1 MDEHSEAIRAILGAA
16 SAPRPSATSKKKR
29 SRFDAPPPSNGP
41 RPAAPTARAVAAAP
55 VTVAVQSKRAKI
67 AVTLGLAS
75 LAAATAAAPASSSG
89 AASAAPALRA
99 PRHTVS
105 AGTFDV
111 DSMDVVQLVLQFLR
125 ESGFHAAMTSLQHE
139 ADVGL
144 RAVESSAALAADI
157 KAGRWDAVLPA
168 VSALQLSR
176 EKQLFL
182 YEQATLEMVESGEHE
197 LARMLLRQSAPF
209 AWLKADNP
217 ERCVAARSSSLLLLP
232 LPLILSLASPQLPRL
247 RAARDARRV
256 ARVAL

>member
-1 MDEHSEAIRAILGAA
+1 MDEHSEAIRAILGAV
-16 SAPRPSATSKKKR
+16 SAPRPSATSKKR

-41 RPAAPTARAVAAAP
+41 RAADPTARAAAAAP

-67 AVTLGLAS
+67 AVSLGLAS
-75 LAAATAAAPASSSG
+75 LAAATAPASASASG
-89 AASAAPALRA
+89 AAASAAPALRA